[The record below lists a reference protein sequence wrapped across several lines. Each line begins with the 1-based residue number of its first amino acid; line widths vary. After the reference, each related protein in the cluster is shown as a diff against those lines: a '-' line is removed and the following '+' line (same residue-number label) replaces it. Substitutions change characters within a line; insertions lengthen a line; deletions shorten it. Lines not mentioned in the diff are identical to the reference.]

1 VNWKMNEK
9 INRRDF
15 LKISGAG
22 AGVAAL
28 LTSSITSSKAEE
40 VVETTSE
47 KQKAMLI
54 DVRRCIGCKACQVAC
69 KEWNELPAEKTTITE
84 TEYTNPSK
92 FSAVSWDIVTF
103 KEIGSY
109 DAKAEGTG
117 GLKWRAVSQRCM
129 HCMDPQ
135 CVSVCPTQA
144 LIKRRDGP
152 VIYDANRCV
161 GCDYCVMACP
171 WHVPHLNEESKV
183 IGKCTMC
190 ADRIEA
196 GMEPSCVAACPTD
209 SLQFGDRDVI
219 LEEAHNSGET
229 YIYGEK
235 EAGGTSMIYISDV
248 PFEEFGLPKVS
259 SEPPATFNL
268 NMLKPI
274 LGVGAVLGVISFLG
288 FYARERLSKVSA
300 KKAHEVIERKKRGRH
315 EK

>member
-1 VNWKMNEK
+1 
-9 INRRDF
+9 
-15 LKISGAG
+15 
-22 AGVAAL
+22 
-28 LTSSITSSKAEE
+28 
-40 VVETTSE
+40 
-47 KQKAMLI
+47 
-54 DVRRCIGCKACQVAC
+54 
-69 KEWNELPAEKTTITE
+69 
-84 TEYTNPSK
+84 
-92 FSAVSWDIVTF
+92 
-103 KEIGSY
+103 
-109 DAKAEGTG
+109 
-117 GLKWRAVSQRCM
+117 
-129 HCMDPQ
+129 
-135 CVSVCPTQA
+135 
-144 LIKRRDGP
+144 
-152 VIYDANRCV
+152 
-161 GCDYCVMACP
+161 
-171 WHVPHLNEESKV
+171 
-183 IGKCTMC
+183 MC

-229 YIYGEK
+229 YVYGEK

-300 KKAHEVIERKKRGRH
+300 KKAPEVIERKKRGRH